1 MITHVLVPI
10 DDTEL
15 STRAVPF
22 AGALARLAGATVD
35 LLTVDPLGCNQGLD
49 AKRLDDVAELVPPG
63 IGLGKRIVATTES
76 VADTLAHLDHPT
88 GTIMCIATHGRGAF
102 ASLGLGSTTA
112 NLVTRTRMPV
122 LVIGPRCP
130 SDDTSHLTGPVLA
143 AVDGS
148 PRDEAVVRTAVQWA
162 RATGSPMVATTTVTR
177 PSEPEAWSAA
187 NDILAGVRSAAAG
200 QGVDAEVL
208 PVAAADVD
216 EGLLRAIEPG
226 TGCVVMG
233 SHHRGRLGRL
243 LYGSTTAS
251 VVHRAPCPV
260 LVAAPAADEGAA
272 PPVAPAAE
280 LVDGG

>member
-15 STRAVPF
+15 STRAVPV
-22 AGALARLAGATVD
+22 AGALARMTGATVD
-35 LLTVDPLGCNQGLD
+35 LLTVDPLGCDQGLD
-49 AKRLDDVAELVPPG
+49 ARRLDHVADLVPPG
-63 IGLGKRIVATTES
+63 VGLSKRIVATTES
-76 VADTLAHLDHPT
+76 VADALAHLDHPT
-88 GTIMCIATHGRGAF
+88 GTIMCIAAHGRGAL
-102 ASLGLGSTTA
+102 ASLGLGSVTA
-112 NLVTRTRMPV
+112 NLVTRARMPV
-122 LVIGPRCP
+122 LVIGPRCASEDP
-130 SDDTSHLTGPVLA
+130 SDLAGTVLA
-143 AVDGS
+143 AVDGT
-148 PRDEAVVRTAVQWA
+148 PRDESVVRAAVQWA

-177 PSEPEAWSAA
+177 PSEPQAWSDA
-187 NDILAGVRSAAAG
+187 NDILAEVRSAAAS
-200 QGVDAEVL
+200 QGVDADVL

-260 LVAAPAADEGAA
+260 LVAAPTTDEGAA
-272 PPVAPAAE
+272 PLAAPAAE